1 LQIYQVRPPRPQYIT
16 MQSSNLLLLTL
27 LCIATTTIIYAQQQQ
42 TLTPKARGLTIK
54 EITKLIETETSEE
67 FG

>member
-1 LQIYQVRPPRPQYIT
+1 
-16 MQSSNLLLLTL
+16 MQSLIPFL
-27 LCIATTTIIYAQQQQ
+27 LCSIATTTTITYAQQQQ
-42 TLTPKARGLTIK
+42 TIKPKARGLTIN

>member
-1 LQIYQVRPPRPQYIT
+1 
-16 MQSSNLLLLTL
+16 MQSLIPLLL
-27 LCIATTTIIYAQQQQ
+27 CSIATTTIIYAQQQQ
-42 TLTPKARGLTIK
+42 QTITPKARGLTIK

>member
-1 LQIYQVRPPRPQYIT
+1 
-16 MQSSNLLLLTL
+16 MQSSNLLLLL
-27 LCIATTTIIYAQQQQ
+27 ILCIATTTTIIYAQQQQ
-42 TLTPKARGLTIK
+42 QTQTITPKARGLTIE